1 MPHGITQ
8 CYLPPGRGDIPPP
21 IPQPKLVLSKRP
33 RRDARLSW
41 PSWLVTYRDGIPARR
56 RSPIQ
61 VVTGPDM
68 RYGGWQISHK
78 MHYIKH
84 EQVATVMVATAHITT
99 TAQLD
104 PSYSPDG
111 GNVHAPV
118 YIHGSLGS
126 YASAPPPQMASRSV
140 QLFLQGLWSW
150 LTHWQTQKHRQT
162 TDVNTSTGTVRI

>member
-1 MPHGITQ
+1 MGSHSVTCHPAEVTFPRPYPSRSW
-8 CYLPPGRGDIPPP
+8 YLI
-21 IPQPKLVLSKRP
+21 KRP

-84 EQVATVMVATAHITT
+84 EQVATVMVATAHITA

-126 YASAPPPQMASRSV
+126 YASAPPKLHLDRFNCFCRAC
-140 QLFLQGLWSW
+140 G
-150 LTHWQTQKHRQT
+150 H
-162 TDVNTSTGTVRI
+162 D